1 MRILLSQIDRP
12 RLLPVMI
19 VRARKVVS
27 RWLSARHHRVVQA
40 ELAVHHV
47 LAGFTLIVRRMEEPF
62 KLVVG
67 FVCIISKW
75 RMAITDVT
83 VE

>member
-1 MRILLSQIDRP
+1 MRILLNQIDGP

-67 FVCIISKW
+67 FVCIISEW
-75 RMAITDVT
+75 RITDVT

>member
-1 MRILLSQIDRP
+1 MRILLNQIDGP
-12 RLLPVMI
+12 RLLPVVI

-67 FVCIISKW
+67 FECIIS
-75 RMAITDVT
+75 
-83 VE
+83 E